1 MKLDFARNARRNM
14 LASAVNNGVKTV
26 IPFVNRTLFLW
37 LLGPAYLGLNGLFGS
52 VLGVLSLAE
61 LGFSTAIV
69 SSMYK
74 PIAED
79 DEELVCAYLG
89 FYRTVYRWIGTAV
102 LCIGLCLLPFLRHL
116 VHGAVPP
123 DVDLHVLYLVHLAN
137 SALSYFV
144 FAYRGPVLSAYQR
157 GDVAMNVRT
166 VLALAQFAAV
176 VLVLVLTRSYYLYVG
191 TTVLFTALT
200 NVAIMVQS
208 KRLFP
213 KIGPRGALAP
223 EKRRQV
229 VADVRHIF
237 MHKVGGVISYQT
249 DNLVVSAFLGLVAV
263 AAYGNYYYVV
273 TAVAGFV
280 ATVYN
285 AMTGGFGNRIHTES
299 KEANFRTF
307 LKALR
312 LSLVVILWCSAM
324 MTALYQP
331 FIAVW
336 TKGNPDL
343 ARHFATPL
351 LMVVYFYV
359 NQARQMLLTFKTAA
373 ALWRP
378 DRWKPLVGGA
388 ANLAMN
394 VAFVI
399 LLPDEWKLDGVILS
413 TILSYVLI
421 QIPWESRVLFTRFFG
436 PAEARAYWGRQAR
449 FAALAVALCAA
460 TWGCARLVPLSGF
473 AGLLAKA
480 AAAAAFSGA
489 AVLALF
495 RRDLAAARARKSGA
509 RRSPRGHAGG
519 RSAPRACAHR
529 LAPQP
534 QDSRFGRRGRRLP
547 PGLPRPQGN
556 RLSRRSFAGGGLG
569 AEGHGRQGQAHLSRP
584 RRAPSDSHEDVRPL
598 ARAVGR
604 GVSPKTQKGHLNCRR
619 CGRNARSYP
628 RLASSLRCWHGWAAT
643 APYFRLNSGTRS
655 A

>member
-74 PIAED
+74 PIAEE

-102 LCIGLCLLPFLRHL
+102 LCIGLCLLPFLRRL

-213 KIGPRGALAP
+213 KIGPRGARAP

-285 AMTGGFGNRIHTES
+285 AMTGGFCNRIHTES

-312 LSLVVILWCSAM
+312 L
-324 MTALYQP
+324 
-331 FIAVW
+331 
-336 TKGNPDL
+336 
-343 ARHFATPL
+343 
-351 LMVVYFYV
+351 
-359 NQARQMLLTFKTAA
+359 
-373 ALWRP
+373 
-378 DRWKPLVGGA
+378 
-388 ANLAMN
+388 
-394 VAFVI
+394 
-399 LLPDEWKLDGVILS
+399 
-413 TILSYVLI
+413 
-421 QIPWESRVLFTRFFG
+421 
-436 PAEARAYWGRQAR
+436 
-449 FAALAVALCAA
+449 
-460 TWGCARLVPLSGF
+460 
-473 AGLLAKA
+473 
-480 AAAAAFSGA
+480 
-489 AVLALF
+489 
-495 RRDLAAARARKSGA
+495 
-509 RRSPRGHAGG
+509 
-519 RSAPRACAHR
+519 
-529 LAPQP
+529 
-534 QDSRFGRRGRRLP
+534 
-547 PGLPRPQGN
+547 
-556 RLSRRSFAGGGLG
+556 
-569 AEGHGRQGQAHLSRP
+569 
-584 RRAPSDSHEDVRPL
+584 
-598 ARAVGR
+598 
-604 GVSPKTQKGHLNCRR
+604 
-619 CGRNARSYP
+619 
-628 RLASSLRCWHGWAAT
+628 
-643 APYFRLNSGTRS
+643 
-655 A
+655 

>member
-1 MKLDFARNARRNM
+1 MKLDFARNARRNA
-14 LASAVNNGVKTV
+14 LASVVNNAVKTA
-26 IPFVNRTLFLW
+26 IPFANRTLFLW

-237 MHKVGGVISYQT
+237 MHKVGGVLSYQT

-413 TILSYVLI
+413 TILSCVLI

-436 PAEARAYWGRQAR
+436 PAEARAYWTEQAR
-449 FAALAVALCAA
+449 FVLLSVALCAA
-460 TWGCARLVPLSGF
+460 ACGCARLVPLDGF
-473 AGLLAKA
+473 RGLLAK
-480 AAAAAFSGA
+480 GA
-489 AVLALF
+489 AVGALCTAAILLLF
-495 RRDLAAARARKSGA
+495 RRDLAAAFRSRK
-509 RRSPRGHAGG
+509 G
-519 RSAPRACAHR
+519 R
-529 LAPQP
+529 
-534 QDSRFGRRGRRLP
+534 
-547 PGLPRPQGN
+547 
-556 RLSRRSFAGGGLG
+556 
-569 AEGHGRQGQAHLSRP
+569 
-584 RRAPSDSHEDVRPL
+584 
-598 ARAVGR
+598 
-604 GVSPKTQKGHLNCRR
+604 
-619 CGRNARSYP
+619 
-628 RLASSLRCWHGWAAT
+628 T
-643 APYFRLNSGTRS
+643 A
-655 A
+655 

>member
-449 FAALAVALCAA
+449 FAALAVAFCAA

-495 RRDLAAARARKSGA
+495 RRDLAAAFRSRK
-509 RRSPRGHAGG
+509 G
-519 RSAPRACAHR
+519 R
-529 LAPQP
+529 
-534 QDSRFGRRGRRLP
+534 
-547 PGLPRPQGN
+547 
-556 RLSRRSFAGGGLG
+556 
-569 AEGHGRQGQAHLSRP
+569 
-584 RRAPSDSHEDVRPL
+584 
-598 ARAVGR
+598 
-604 GVSPKTQKGHLNCRR
+604 
-619 CGRNARSYP
+619 
-628 RLASSLRCWHGWAAT
+628 T
-643 APYFRLNSGTRS
+643 A
-655 A
+655 

>member
-26 IPFVNRTLFLW
+26 IPFVNWTLFLW

-176 VLVLVLTRSYYLYVG
+176 
-191 TTVLFTALT
+191 
-200 NVAIMVQS
+200 MVQS

-324 MTALYQP
+324 MPALYQP

-495 RRDLAAARARKSGA
+495 RRDLAAARGA
-509 RRSPRGHAGG
+509 TRR
-519 RSAPRACAHR
+519 
-529 LAPQP
+529 
-534 QDSRFGRRGRRLP
+534 
-547 PGLPRPQGN
+547 
-556 RLSRRSFAGGGLG
+556 
-569 AEGHGRQGQAHLSRP
+569 
-584 RRAPSDSHEDVRPL
+584 
-598 ARAVGR
+598 
-604 GVSPKTQKGHLNCRR
+604 
-619 CGRNARSYP
+619 
-628 RLASSLRCWHGWAAT
+628 
-643 APYFRLNSGTRS
+643 
-655 A
+655 